1 MGGVDLTDPAISE
14 AYLDVRNDKT
24 ATNWLLLN
32 YESDKSDTLK
42 LTATGEAGLN
52 ELTNHLKAEDCSFAY
67 ARVEYANDKE
77 SKRVKFVLITW
88 IGSGVRIMR
97 KAKVSVHAG
106 EVKQVLNSYSIDVS
120 AGEKSEVD
128 QEHIVTRLRKA
139 GGASYDGV

>member
-1 MGGVDLTDPAISE
+1 MGGADLSDSAIVE
-14 AYLDVRNDKT
+14 AHKDVRNDKT

-32 YESDKSDTLK
+32 YESDKSDILK
-42 LTATGEAGLN
+42 LTATGEGGLDELTPKLN
-52 ELTNHLKAEDCSFAY
+52 EGDCAFAY

-77 SKRVKFVLITW
+77 SKRVKFVLIVW
-88 IGSGVRIMR
+88 IGSAVKIMR

-106 EVKQVLNSYSIDVS
+106 EVKQVLNSYSIEVS
-120 AGEKSEVD
+120 AGEQSEVD